1 MLQTTNMKEGTM
13 SGAIDIS
20 LLEKAWA
27 DVHKKWPKAKPFGS
41 FVLGSGWGDA
51 INVFNIKAELSY
63 SEISGFGK
71 TGVVGHAG
79 KLSLVE
85 IKGKEFFVFQGR
97 RHYYEG
103 DGWTPVLVPAY
114 ITMKSGASIFFL
126 SNAAGGISY
135 APGDLMALT
144 SHINMMAANPLI
156 GPHHPELGPRFSDQ
170 THTYCPEL
178 IKVMEKCA
186 KKAKVKLKKGVYLA
200 TSGPTYE
207 TPSEIKFYKAIGADA
222 VGMSTVPEALV
233 ANSMGLKVAAISCI
247 TNFAAGISPVPL
259 THKEVVETLDATMP
273 NIHKLIP
280 EIVKAFSE
288 LMIK

>member
-1 MLQTTNMKEGTM
+1 M
-13 SGAIDIS
+13 SDPININI
-20 LLEKAWA
+20 LENAWA
-27 DVHKKWPKAKPFGS
+27 DVNKKWPKAKPFGS

-51 INVFNIKAELSY
+51 INIFNIKAELAY

-103 DGWTPVLVPAY
+103 EGWTPVLIPAY
-114 ITMKSGASIFFL
+114 ITMKSGAKIFFL
-126 SNAAGGISY
+126 SNAAGGIKY
-135 APGDLMALT
+135 APGDLMVIT
-144 SHINMMAANPLI
+144 GHINAMGANPLI
-156 GPHHPELGPRFSDQ
+156 GPHHSELGPRFPDQ
-170 THTYCPEL
+170 SNTYCPEL

-186 KKAKVKLKKGVYLA
+186 AKAKVKLKKGVYVA
-200 TSGPTYE
+200 ASGPSYE
-207 TPSEIKFYKAIGADA
+207 TPPEIKFYKAIGADA
-222 VGMSTVPEALV
+222 VGMSTVPEAIV
-233 ANSMGLKVAAISCI
+233 ANSMGLRVGAMSCI

-259 THKEVVETLDATMP
+259 SHKEVVETLDATMP
-273 NIHKLIP
+273 NIHRLIP

-288 LMIK
+288 LTFN

>member
-1 MLQTTNMKEGTM
+1 M
-13 SGAIDIS
+13 SGLIDIKM
-20 LLEKAWA
+20 LEKAWA

-51 INVFNIKAELSY
+51 IKVFNIKAELSY

-71 TGVVGHAG
+71 TGVIGHAG

-103 DGWTPVLVPAY
+103 EGWTPVLVPAY
-114 ITMKSGASIFFL
+114 ITKMSGAKIFFL
-126 SNAAGGISY
+126 SNAAGGIKY
-135 APGDLMALT
+135 APGDLMIING
-144 SHINMMAANPLI
+144 HINQIGANPLM
-156 GPHHPELGPRFSDQ
+156 GPHHAELGPRFPDQ
-170 THTYCPEL
+170 TNTYDLEL
-178 IKVMEKCA
+178 IKLMDACA
-186 KKAKVKLKKGVYLA
+186 KKAKVKIKKGIYLA
-200 TSGPTYE
+200 ASGPSYE
-207 TPSEIKFYKAIGADA
+207 TPSEIKFYKTIGADA
-222 VGMSTVPEALV
+222 VGMSTVPEAIV

-259 THKEVVETLDATMP
+259 SHKEVVETLDTTMP
-273 NIHKLIP
+273 QIHKLIP

-288 LMIK
+288 FKTK